1 MGPAFSMPRSYEV
14 PDTLITKPGD
24 IHLNGGANTGWQ
36 LLKTGMTDGSNNN
49 AIAPVTFQGNVDTS
63 GATDVA
69 ITFNAWFANIKNDTI
84 GYRLNGGTWRTFS
97 PPFDTVNSLART
109 VLIPVE
115 LSDVRAG
122 SEYAGDEVGIGRH
135 HHRQPRAHAERTLI
149 EPRMPLPD
157 VRPSRSAWVSLV
169 VALVAACGG
178 GGPQEPQVEAPA
190 DARVAL
196 RAMALDAPATPPPD
210 TSNRFADDPRAAA
223 LGQQLFFDPR
233 FSGALLETDNT
244 GDPQTL
250 GRVGETGKVAC
261 AGCHVP
267 GAGFLDNRSARQTVS
282 LAAGWTRRKARSL
295 LDVGQA
301 RLLMWDGRHDALYNQ
316 VFEALENPVDMNSSR
331 LFAAEQIYKHYRAT
345 YESIFGA
352 IPIPLDDK
360 ARFPELDGST
370 TGCSRLLPDD
380 TGAHCAPG
388 HVVTA
393 SLVTRQSSTT

>member
-1 MGPAFSMPRSYEV
+1 MCEQDP
-14 PDTLITKPGD
+14 
-24 IHLNGGANTGWQ
+24 
-36 LLKTGMTDGSNNN
+36 
-49 AIAPVTFQGNVDTS
+49 
-63 GATDVA
+63 
-69 ITFNAWFANIKNDTI
+69 
-84 GYRLNGGTWRTFS
+84 
-97 PPFDTVNSLART
+97 
-109 VLIPVE
+109 
-115 LSDVRAG
+115 
-122 SEYAGDEVGIGRH
+122 YAGDEVGIGWH

-169 VALVAACGG
+169 VVLVAACGG
-178 GGPQEPQVEAPA
+178 GVPQEPQVEAPA

-210 TSNRFADDPRAAA
+210 ASNRSCRRSSRCSVGPATLLRS
-223 LGQQLFFDPR
+223 R

-345 YESIFGA
+345 NESIFGA

-380 TGAHCAPG
+380 TGALRTGSRCHGIPG
-388 HVVTA
+388 DKAEFDNLSSEDDRTE
-393 SLVTRQSSTT
+393 VTRIVVNMGKALGAYERLLSCGPSRFDAWASGAAMRSPLPSNEAPRSSPASARMEAMSRRAASATADRSSPTRRFIHGSRAGRRGPRARSSTRTISAHRRV